1 MPASVPKEK
10 IEVNLPN
17 KKLINNNWKEKF
29 STFGSPTFKYIK
41 KGKGHRE
48 AIEIFLNR
56 IKNNTFIR
64 KINQMCFSTYTS
76 IKLQE
81 MNEGDTINILESY
94 KNEIT
99 SNI

>member
-1 MPASVPKEK
+1 M
-10 IEVNLPN
+10 
-17 KKLINNNWKEKF
+17 INNNWKKF

-56 IKNNTFIR
+56 VKNNTHSSE
-64 KINQMCFSTYTS
+64 KEINQMCFSTYTS

-99 SNI
+99 SNILKAI